1 MNPESERQ
9 DQILNDDEVGPGN
22 YDSRTYLNAEKP
34 LAPVSRHSIKH
45 VAVLHRLILLISIAL
60 PIEG

>member
-34 LAPVSRHSIKH
+34 R
-45 VAVLHRLILLISIAL
+45 
-60 PIEG
+60 